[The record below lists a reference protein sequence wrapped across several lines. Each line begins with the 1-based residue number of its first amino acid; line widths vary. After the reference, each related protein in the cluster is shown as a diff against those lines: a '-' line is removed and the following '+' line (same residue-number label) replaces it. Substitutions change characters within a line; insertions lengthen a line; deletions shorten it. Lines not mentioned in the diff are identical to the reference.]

1 MSVPALDPSL
11 MDAPTAAVSA
21 PATSVAA
28 VSAVAVVADAVS
40 SARAETRRIDSAR
53 VAVLFAQYAESGD
66 RKLRNELVE
75 MHRHVADF
83 YVKRY
88 ARHGVDADDL
98 RQVALLSIVRAVD
111 RYDPARGVEFA
122 TFASRTV
129 EGELKRYFRDRTW
142 AVRPPRRAQE
152 LHLSLRR
159 TEEDLEQRL
168 GRSPTAAELAKDLG
182 ETVDHVLEAMEAGSA
197 HHRTSLDQAVS
208 GSDDSDAPTFSDRVL
223 AHHETGFGQVDRQVI
238 IHRLLDDLDER
249 DRQIIQLR
257 FFENRTQQD
266 IALELGVSQSY
277 LSRILRRVLL
287 DLRTRVGED
296 LDFASV

>member
-1 MSVPALDPSL
+1 MSVPR
-11 MDAPTAAVSA
+11 AVVSSTGGSETKRVDSA
-21 PATSVAA
+21 QVAA
-28 VSAVAVVADAVS
+28 
-40 SARAETRRIDSAR
+40 
-53 VAVLFAQYAESGD
+53 LFARYADTGD
-66 RKLRNELVE
+66 RRFRNELVE
-75 MHRHVADF
+75 SHRHVADF

-88 ARHGVDADDL
+88 SRSGVDADDL

-111 RYDPARGVEFA
+111 RFDPARGVEFA

-142 AVRPPRRAQE
+142 AVRPPRRSQE

-159 TEEDLEQRL
+159 AEEELEQRL
-168 GRSPTAAELAKDLG
+168 GRSPTAAELAGELG
-182 ETVDHVLEAMEAGSA
+182 ETVDHVLEAMEAGRA
-197 HHRTSLDQAVS
+197 HHRTSLDQAVP
-208 GSDDSDAPTFSDRVL
+208 GADDDEGPTFSDRVL
-223 AHHETGFGQVDRQVI
+223 AHHEAGFGQVDRQVI
-238 IHRLLDDLDER
+238 ISRLLGDLDER

-287 DLRTRVGED
+287 DLRARVGEELD
-296 LDFASV
+296 LAAV